1 MGEEEPREEGGGG
14 EGVERRR
21 RGEGEERGRSSRRRG
36 EVRVGEGGRGG
47 SPTWERT
54 VITVAAAHMR
64 AKKKGHKNKNTEK
77 EKKSNVGKLRWDQE

>member
-21 RGEGEERGRSSRRRG
+21 SSRRRG

-47 SPTWERT
+47 RPTWERA

-64 AKKKGHKNKNTEK
+64 AKKKGRKNKNTEK